1 MTTSNPATNEPTV
14 SDPDPEKG
22 VGPEPVIQSPGHAS
36 DSSSIDPGADLL
48 AGENKNIALVRKM
61 HLLNNAIDQIGWTN
75 FHWKLF
81 CLSGFG
87 YAVDSMVTLLQSVI
101 AAQAYLEIAPN
112 GGYATGLSIASYA
125 GLLVGALFWGVTA
138 DIIGRRI
145 AFNSTLF
152 IAAAA
157 TIVAGAAPSW
167 ESLGFFVA
175 LIGFGGGGNLVLD
188 PTVFLEYVPS
198 SRQWSITTMAC
209 WWGVGQAFTGF
220 IAWGFLPQSRWN
232 CSQPEKCTWNNNMG
246 WRLVFFTA
254 GAIVFVMSMSRV
266 LVVRLKETPKYLLG
280 QGRDADVV
288 NNIQALAKRYNR
300 PCDLTLEQL
309 KSHGDI
315 VLSETTKRH
324 APRVLMHHLKGLF
337 ATRRLALST
346 LMVWFSWTLIGLAY
360 PLFYVFLPSIISN
373 RIPVEESS
381 YITWRNYTLTNVS
394 GIIGPIIAGFLSS
407 INRIGRKYTM
417 VVGALLTMIF
427 FFGYTAITTTTQN
440 VAFSCVLA
448 CCINIYYGTLY
459 AYTAEIFPSA
469 HRATGSGIAVA
480 LNRVMGMISAV
491 IAAEGGT
498 DTPVPLYVCASL
510 FLVIALVS
518 AAFPFEPQG
527 RRSS

>member
-1 MTTSNPATNEPTV
+1 MTTSGGTPNRPMA
-14 SDPDPEKG
+14 SDPEKG
-22 VGPEPVIQSPGHAS
+22 DGPESVAQGPGHPS
-36 DSSSIDPGADLL
+36 DSSSIGAGADLL
-48 AGENKNIALVRKM
+48 AGEDENVALVRKM

-87 YAVDSMVTLLQSVI
+87 YAVDSMVALLQSVI
-101 AAQAYLEIAPN
+101 AAQAYLEVARN
-112 GGYATGLSIASYA
+112 GGGYETGLSIASYA
-125 GLLVGALFWGVTA
+125 GLLVGALFWGITA
-138 DIIGRRI
+138 DVIGRRT

-175 LIGFGGGGNLVLD
+175 LIGFGAGGNLVLD

-198 SRQWSITTMAC
+198 SQQWSITTMAC

-232 CSQPEKCTWNNNMG
+232 CSVPEECTWHNNKA

-280 QGRDADVV
+280 QGRDAEVV
-288 NNIQALAKRYNR
+288 DNLQAIAKRYDR

-309 KSHGDI
+309 ASHGDI
-315 VLSETTKRH
+315 TPAKRRRGT
-324 APRVLMHHLKGLF
+324 PPV
-337 ATRRLALST
+337 RLALST

-394 GIIGPIIAGFLSS
+394 GIVGPIIAGFLSN
-407 INRIGRKYTM
+407 INFIGRKYTM
-417 VVGALLTMIF
+417 VIGALLTMVF
-427 FFGYTAITTTTQN
+427 FFGYTAVTTTTQN

-480 LNRVMGMISAV
+480 LNRIMGMISAV

-498 DTPVPLYVCASL
+498 DTPVPLYVCAAL
-510 FLVIALVS
+510 FLVLALVS